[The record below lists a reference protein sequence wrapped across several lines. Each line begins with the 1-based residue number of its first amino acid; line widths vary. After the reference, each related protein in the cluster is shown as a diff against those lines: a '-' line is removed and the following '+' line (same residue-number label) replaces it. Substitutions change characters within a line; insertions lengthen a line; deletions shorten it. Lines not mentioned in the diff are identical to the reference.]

1 MTMTLYT
8 PGENK
13 IIMYPGRL
21 CVFILADIMF
31 SITLIYIMR
40 RCLRTGLVL
49 DISLVRLYDLILLL
63 GYTHVL

>member
-21 CVFILADIMF
+21 CGFILADIIF
-31 SITLIYIMR
+31 SITIIILSR
-40 RCLRTGLVL
+40 RRTGLVL
-49 DISLVRLYDLILLL
+49 DISLVRLYNMILLL
-63 GYTHVL
+63 GYTHETE